1 MQVSLD
7 KLNDAI
13 ETANAMDHWLS
24 VAVVPYTSGAPVV
37 KLSATSNTSTA
48 ERRTKVLITTYS
60 QKRLELTV
68 IQKGQTTAPS
78 DHDPIEDAHDVV
90 TDQPAYAPIRF

>member
-1 MQVSLD
+1 MVCDIHPSAHRAQFSEEHFFW
-7 KLNDAI
+7 
-13 ETANAMDHWLS
+13 ETVNCDGQLFQ
-24 VAVVPYTSGAPVV
+24 API
-37 KLSATSNTSTA
+37 NPSTA

-78 DHDPIEDAHDVV
+78 DHDPIEDVHDVV
-90 TDQPAYAPIRF
+90 TDQPAYAPIRS